1 MSDFDDIARMA
12 LLQNDISLEFR
23 TEAGKQVLDNT
34 KNLLREVERQFPSL
48 DKYLTSRLLQEF
60 LAQPDPK
67 AALVAFMQEDRAL
80 IQQLE
85 NLISMGGAGRPTN
98 AASLLTILENTDG
111 TKLKA
116 EVARIAARKF
126 L

>member
-1 MSDFDDIARMA
+1 MA